1 MNIEK
6 SQLIRGAESDFV
18 FIVGLEVHAQ
28 VRSKSKL
35 FSSASTQFGAEPN
48 SNVSFID
55 AGMPGMLPVVN
66 SFCIEQAVKT
76 GLGINAEINL
86 ISRFDRKNYFYPD
99 LPQGYQISQLYEPV
113 VGKGKISIQTEEKL
127 QKEVGIERIHLEQ
140 DAGKSIHDM
149 DPTTSFVDL
158 NRTGIALME
167 IVSKPEINSPF
178 EAVEYIKK
186 LRLIMRYLET
196 CDGNM
201 QEGSLRADVNV
212 SVCEVNTFQNFRK
225 TGNYDLLGTRCEIK
239 NMNSL
244 KFIQQAINFEAR
256 RQIKLIESGKQV
268 EQETRLYDPNK
279 NETRPLRS
287 KEDAHDYR
295 YFPDPDLLPVNLSQE
310 QIDKIKPLVGELPQD
325 KLNKYVDN
333 YSLEKDIAKIII
345 AEKQNA
351 NLFEKMI
358 SESTVKPKFIAAW
371 LVGDIFAF
379 IKENNLE
386 VNSLNDKTKD
396 ITDLLRLISD
406 DVISNK
412 AGKEILPKVLNGEGK
427 PSELVKELG
436 LEQVSDS
443 GELEKI
449 IDEALVGEEENILKF
464 QGGSDRVLG
473 YFVGKCLKATKGKGN
488 PKLIYKILLER
499 LKK

>member
-1 MNIEK
+1 
-6 SQLIRGAESDFV
+6 
-18 FIVGLEVHAQ
+18 
-28 VRSKSKL
+28 
-35 FSSASTQFGAEPN
+35 
-48 SNVSFID
+48 
-55 AGMPGMLPVVN
+55 
-66 SFCIEQAVKT
+66 
-76 GLGINAEINL
+76 
-86 ISRFDRKNYFYPD
+86 
-99 LPQGYQISQLYEPV
+99 
-113 VGKGKISIQTEEKL
+113 
-127 QKEVGIERIHLEQ
+127 
-140 DAGKSIHDM
+140 
-149 DPTTSFVDL
+149 
-158 NRTGIALME
+158 
-167 IVSKPEINSPF
+167 
-178 EAVEYIKK
+178 
-186 LRLIMRYLET
+186 
-196 CDGNM
+196 M
-201 QEGSLRADVNV
+201 QEGSLRADVNL
-212 SVCEVNTFQNFRK
+212 SVRK
-225 TGNYDLLGTRCEIK
+225 KGQELGTRCEIK
-239 NMNSL
+239 NLNSF
-244 KFIQQAINFEAR
+244 KFIKQAIEYEFQ
-256 RQIKLIESGKQV
+256 RQINIIDGGGEIEQNTMLFDTSTG
-268 EQETRLYDPNK
+268 ETRAM
-279 NETRPLRS
+279 RS
-287 KEDAHDYR
+287 KEFSHDYR
-295 YFPDPDLLPVNLSQE
+295 YFPDPDLLPVNLTQE

-325 KLNKYVDN
+325 KLNKYLDN
-333 YSLEKDIAKIII
+333 YSLDKDIAKIII

-443 GELEKI
+443 EELEKI

-488 PKLIYKILLER
+488 PKLINKILLER

>member
-1 MNIEK
+1 MY
-6 SQLIRGAESDFV
+6 
-18 FIVGLEVHAQ
+18 
-28 VRSKSKL
+28 
-35 FSSASTQFGAEPN
+35 
-48 SNVSFID
+48 ID
-55 AGMPGMLPVVN
+55 V
-66 SFCIEQAVKT
+66 
-76 GLGINAEINL
+76 
-86 ISRFDRKNYFYPD
+86 
-99 LPQGYQISQLYEPV
+99 
-113 VGKGKISIQTEEKL
+113 
-127 QKEVGIERIHLEQ
+127 
-140 DAGKSIHDM
+140 
-149 DPTTSFVDL
+149 
-158 NRTGIALME
+158 
-167 IVSKPEINSPF
+167 
-178 EAVEYIKK
+178 
-186 LRLIMRYLET
+186 

-201 QEGSLRADVNV
+201 QEGSLRADVNL
-212 SVCEVNTFQNFRK
+212 SVRK
-225 TGNYDLLGTRCEIK
+225 KGQELGTRCEIK
-239 NMNSL
+239 NLNSF
-244 KFIQQAINFEAR
+244 KFIKQAIEYEFQ
-256 RQIKLIESGKQV
+256 RQINIIDGGGEIEQNTMLFDTSTG
-268 EQETRLYDPNK
+268 ETRAM
-279 NETRPLRS
+279 RS
-287 KEDAHDYR
+287 KEFSHDYR

-325 KLNKYVDN
+325 KFNKYLDN
-333 YSLEKDIAKIII
+333 YSLDKDIAKIII

-488 PKLIYKILLER
+488 PKLINKILLER